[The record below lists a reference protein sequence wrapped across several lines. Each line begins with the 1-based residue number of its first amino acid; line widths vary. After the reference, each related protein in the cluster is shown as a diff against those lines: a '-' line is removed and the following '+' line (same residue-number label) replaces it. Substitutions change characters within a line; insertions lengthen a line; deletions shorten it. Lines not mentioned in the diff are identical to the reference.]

1 MIAKQYKI
9 PVSILVIIYTKDM
22 EILLLHRKDK
32 KNFWQSVTGSIEEGE
47 SPVNAAKRELL
58 EETGIDH
65 QEFLLL
71 DWKFSQQ
78 YEIFPHW
85 RYRYEPNV
93 THNIEHVFSVELP
106 EKIIVNLE
114 PSEHKE
120 YKWVPLHDAIKGVFS
135 GTNVGAIKKLYEIKQ
150 IGDKIN
156 L

>member
-1 MIAKQYKI
+1 
-9 PVSILVIIYTKDM
+9 M

-120 YKWVPLHDAIKGVFS
+120 YKWVPLHNAIKEVFS
-135 GTNVGAIKKLYEIKQ
+135 GTNADALKKLYESKQ

>member
-1 MIAKQYKI
+1 LIAKQYKI

-114 PSEHKE
+114 PSEHIE
-120 YKWVPLHDAIKGVFS
+120 YKWVPLHDAIKEVFS
-135 GTNVGAIKKLYEIKQ
+135 GTNADALKKLYEIKQ

>member
-1 MIAKQYKI
+1 
-9 PVSILVIIYTKDM
+9 M

-85 RYRYEPNV
+85 RYRYDPNV

-120 YKWVPLHDAIKGVFS
+120 YKWVPLHDAIKEVFS
-135 GTNVGAIKKLYEIKQ
+135 GTNADALKKLYEIKQ

>member
-1 MIAKQYKI
+1 LIAKQYKI

-85 RYRYEPNV
+85 RYRYDPNV

-120 YKWVPLHDAIKGVFS
+120 YKWVPLHDAIKEVFS
-135 GTNVGAIKKLYEIKQ
+135 GTNADALKKLYEIKQ

>member
-71 DWKFSQQ
+71 DWKFSTC
-78 YEIFPHW
+78 
-85 RYRYEPNV
+85 NGLA
-93 THNIEHVFSVELP
+93 TM
-106 EKIIVNLE
+106 
-114 PSEHKE
+114 
-120 YKWVPLHDAIKGVFS
+120 
-135 GTNVGAIKKLYEIKQ
+135 LYV
-150 IGDKIN
+150 
-156 L
+156 

>member
-120 YKWVPLHDAIKGVFS
+120 YKWVPLHNAIKEVFS
-135 GTNVGAIKKLYEIKQ
+135 GTNADALKKLYEIKQ

>member
-120 YKWVPLHDAIKGVFS
+120 YKWVPLHDAIKEAFS
-135 GTNVGAIKKLYEIKQ
+135 GTNADALKKLYEIKQ

>member
-1 MIAKQYKI
+1 
-9 PVSILVIIYTKDM
+9 M

-65 QEFLLL
+65 KEFLLL

-120 YKWVPLHDAIKGVFS
+120 YKWVPLHDAIKEVFS
-135 GTNVGAIKKLYEIKQ
+135 GTNADALKKLYEIKQ

>member
-85 RYRYEPNV
+85 RYRYEPTV

-120 YKWVPLHDAIKGVFS
+120 YKWVPLHDAIKEVFS
-135 GTNVGAIKKLYEIKQ
+135 GTNADALKKLYEIKQ

>member
-114 PSEHKE
+114 PSEHIE
-120 YKWVPLHDAIKGVFS
+120 YKWVHLHNAIKEVFS
-135 GTNVGAIKKLYEIKQ
+135 GTNADALKKLYEIKQ

>member
-85 RYRYEPNV
+85 RYRYDPNV

-120 YKWVPLHDAIKGVFS
+120 YKWVPLHDAIKEVFS
-135 GTNVGAIKKLYEIKQ
+135 GTNADALKKLYEIKQ

>member
-65 QEFLLL
+65 QDFLLL

-120 YKWVPLHDAIKGVFS
+120 YKWVPLHDAIKEVFS
-135 GTNVGAIKKLYEIKQ
+135 GTNADALKKLYEIKQ

>member
-65 QEFLLL
+65 KKFLLL

-120 YKWVPLHDAIKGVFS
+120 YKWVPLHDAIKEVFS
-135 GTNVGAIKKLYEIKQ
+135 GTNADALKKLYEIKQ

>member
-1 MIAKQYKI
+1 LIAKQYKI

-120 YKWVPLHDAIKGVFS
+120 YKWVPLHDAIKEVFS
-135 GTNVGAIKKLYEIKQ
+135 GTNADALKKLYEIKQ

>member
-65 QEFLLL
+65 KEFLLL

-120 YKWVPLHDAIKGVFS
+120 YKWVPLHNAIKEVFS
-135 GTNVGAIKKLYEIKQ
+135 GTNADALKKLYEIKQ

>member
-120 YKWVPLHDAIKGVFS
+120 YKWVPLHDAIKEVFS
-135 GTNVGAIKKLYEIKQ
+135 GTNADALKKLYEIKQ
-150 IGDKIN
+150 VGDKIN

>member
-85 RYRYEPNV
+85 RYRYDPNV

-106 EKIIVNLE
+106 EKIIVKLE
-114 PSEHKE
+114 PSEHNE
-120 YKWVPLHDAIKGVFS
+120 YKWVPLHDAIKEVFS
-135 GTNVGAIKKLYEIKQ
+135 GTNADALKKLYEIKQ

>member
-1 MIAKQYKI
+1 
-9 PVSILVIIYTKDM
+9 M

-120 YKWVPLHDAIKGVFS
+120 YKWVPLHDAIKEVFS
-135 GTNVGAIKKLYEIKQ
+135 GTNADALKKLYEIKQ

>member
-65 QEFLLL
+65 KEFLLL

-120 YKWVPLHDAIKGVFS
+120 YKWVPLHDAIKEVFS
-135 GTNVGAIKKLYEIKQ
+135 GTNADALKKLYEIKQ

>member
-106 EKIIVNLE
+106 EKIIVNL
-114 PSEHKE
+114 
-120 YKWVPLHDAIKGVFS
+120 V
-135 GTNVGAIKKLYEIKQ
+135 
-150 IGDKIN
+150 
-156 L
+156 

>member
-71 DWKFSQQ
+71 DWKLSQQ

-120 YKWVPLHDAIKGVFS
+120 YKWVPLHDAIKEVFS
-135 GTNVGAIKKLYEIKQ
+135 GTNADALKKLYEIKQ

>member
-120 YKWVPLHDAIKGVFS
+120 YKWVPLHDAIKEVFS
-135 GTNVGAIKKLYEIKQ
+135 GTNADALKKLYEIKQ

>member
-1 MIAKQYKI
+1 LIAKQYKI

-85 RYRYEPNV
+85 RYRYDPNV

-106 EKIIVNLE
+106 EKIIVKLE
-114 PSEHKE
+114 PSEHNE
-120 YKWVPLHDAIKGVFS
+120 YKWVPLHDAIKEVFS
-135 GTNVGAIKKLYEIKQ
+135 GTNADALKKLYEIKQ

>member
-71 DWKFSQQ
+71 DWKFSQE

-120 YKWVPLHDAIKGVFS
+120 YKWVPLHDAIKEVFS
-135 GTNVGAIKKLYEIKQ
+135 GTNADALKKLYEIKQ

>member
-1 MIAKQYKI
+1 LIAKQYKI

-65 QEFLLL
+65 KEFLLL

-120 YKWVPLHDAIKGVFS
+120 YKWVPLHDAIKEVFS
-135 GTNVGAIKKLYEIKQ
+135 GTNADALKKLYEIKQ

>member
-1 MIAKQYKI
+1 
-9 PVSILVIIYTKDM
+9 M

-120 YKWVPLHDAIKGVFS
+120 YKWVPLHDAIKEVFS
-135 GTNVGAIKKLYEIKQ
+135 GTNANEIKKLYEIKQ

>member
-65 QEFLLL
+65 KKFQLL

-120 YKWVPLHDAIKGVFS
+120 YKWVPLHDAIKEVFS
-135 GTNVGAIKKLYEIKQ
+135 GTNADALKKLYEIKQ

>member
-1 MIAKQYKI
+1 
-9 PVSILVIIYTKDM
+9 M

-47 SPVNAAKRELL
+47 SPVNAAKIELL

-120 YKWVPLHDAIKGVFS
+120 YKWVPLHDAIKEVFS
-135 GTNVGAIKKLYEIKQ
+135 GTNADALKKLYEIKQ